1 VVFVGRRL
9 AASLGAG
16 VFVVDRAEHAV
27 GGMPPLAV
35 VVIDPDGNRER
46 ASSRVWKWLS
56 RNNSHFKVELNDSAT
71 ALSCAAFVPR

>member
-1 VVFVGRRL
+1 
-9 AASLGAG
+9 
-16 VFVVDRAEHAV
+16 
-27 GGMPPLAV
+27 MPPLAV